1 MRHVSRQASGAASM
15 PIGAGNE
22 TNRLRARVRTV
33 DGGGG
38 GGLDGTGPG
47 PPELSRTIGTRE
59 VPNPFPHWNRGTG
72 TSRRHRRKLSVP
84 RLVKRL
90 RSYASY
96 QARFHARSSGTLG
109 DVLGLDSGSGGR
121 DLTWRE
127 PRVARS
133 GCNGCARTTTHSD
146 RRELMAEVDGAT
158 LVARNL
164 KRQGVQ
170 FMFGIVGFPVQP
182 IAAAA
187 QKEGITYVGMRNE
200 QSASYAAQAVGYLT
214 GRPGAC
220 LVVSGPG
227 VVHALAGLAN
237 AQQNGWPMV
246 LIGGASE
253 SWRNGMG
260 AFQEER
266 QVLISTPFCKFA
278 HAVEHVHRIPF
289 YVEMAVRN
297 SIYGRPGASYL
308 DMPDDIIT
316 GKVDES
322 RVDEPARCPDPP
334 RTQAMP
340 ADVERALNTLRSAER
355 PLVIIG
361 KGMAYSR
368 AEDEVRAFIE
378 RTKVPFLASPM
389 GKGVMPDSHPLSVGA
404 ARSHALQNA
413 DVVFL
418 MGARLNWIMHFGL
431 PPRFNKDVRIIQLD
445 IAPETIGQDASTMD
459 IGRTQLF
466 NSKARHRLDAGSYG
480 TMGIGMGFTIAAAV
494 VHPDKP
500 IISVSGDSAIG
511 FSGMEMETACRYQLP
526 VKIVVFNNGG
536 IGPGHAK
543 HPDNPLQNLKPN
555 ALIYGARYDK
565 MMEAF
570 GGKGWFVENPKDLK
584 SALEA
589 AMAFGGPA
597 LVNVMI
603 SQESARKPQQFRWHS

>member
-1 MRHVSRQASGAASM
+1 
-15 PIGAGNE
+15 
-22 TNRLRARVRTV
+22 
-33 DGGGG
+33 
-38 GGLDGTGPG
+38 
-47 PPELSRTIGTRE
+47 
-59 VPNPFPHWNRGTG
+59 
-72 TSRRHRRKLSVP
+72 
-84 RLVKRL
+84 
-90 RSYASY
+90 
-96 QARFHARSSGTLG
+96 
-109 DVLGLDSGSGGR
+109 
-121 DLTWRE
+121 
-127 PRVARS
+127 
-133 GCNGCARTTTHSD
+133 
-146 RRELMAEVDGAT
+146 MAEVDGAT
-158 LVARNL
+158 LVAKNL
-164 KRQGVQ
+164 KKQGVKY
-170 FMFGIVGFPVQP
+170 MFGIVGFPVQP

-237 AQQNGWPMV
+237 AQQNAWPMV

-266 QVLISTPFCKFA
+266 QVLITTPFCKFA

-297 SIYGRPGASYL
+297 SIYGAPGASYL
-308 DMPDDIIT
+308 DLPDDIIT

-322 RVDEPARCPDPP
+322 RVEEPPRCPDPP

-340 ADVERALNTLRSAER
+340 DDVEHALNVLRSAER

-368 AEDEVRAFIE
+368 AEDEVRVFIE

-389 GKGVMPDSHPLSVGA
+389 GKGVLPDSHPLSVGA

-431 PPRFNKDVRIIQLD
+431 PPRFNKNVRIVQLD
-445 IAPETIGQDASTMD
+445 IAPESIGQNAPTEVALVGDGKAIVAQINEALGKREWAFPKDSPWPDAIIIGEGASTMD

-466 NSKARHRLDAGSYG
+466 NEKPRHRLDAGTYG
-480 TMGIGMGFTIAAAV
+480 TMGIGMGFVIAAAV

-511 FSGMEMETACRYQLP
+511 FSGMEMETVCRYQLP

-536 IGPGHAK
+536 MGPGHAK
-543 HPDNPLQNLKPN
+543 HPDDPLQNLKPN

-570 GGKGWFVENPKDLK
+570 GGKGFFVEDPKDLK
-584 SALEA
+584 SALQA
-589 AMAFGGPA
+589 AMEF
-597 LVNVMI
+597 
-603 SQESARKPQQFRWHS
+603 S